1 MGASE
6 LRERIQDTGGYDA
19 RVTVLGHIQRGG
31 SPCAMDIILA
41 SQMGMAAVAALLSGE
56 TRCMT
61 GASCG
66 RIEVVPLERSWEE
79 KKRLDAELMEI
90 VEVLSI

>member
-31 SPCAMDIILA
+31 SPCAVDIILA
-41 SQMGMAAVAALLSGE
+41 SRMGRAAVAALLSGQ
-56 TRCMT
+56 RRVMT
-61 GASCG
+61 AASCG
-66 RIEVVPLERSWEE
+66 RVEVVPLERSWEE
-79 KKRLDAELMEI
+79 KKYLDPELMET